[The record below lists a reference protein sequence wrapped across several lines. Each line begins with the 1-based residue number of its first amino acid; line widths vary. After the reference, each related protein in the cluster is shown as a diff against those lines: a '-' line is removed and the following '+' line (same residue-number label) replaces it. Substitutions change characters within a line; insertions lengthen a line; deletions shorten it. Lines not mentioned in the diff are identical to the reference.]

1 MAERELLGVA
11 TTAKIGS
18 HPLHPV
24 LIPFPLALLVAT
36 FICDLAYWSTA
47 NVFWATV
54 AMWALGA
61 GIVMAAAAAL
71 AGLTDFL
78 GNARIRALSDAWQHM
93 IGNVTAVVLSLIGF
107 WVRYRYGAAEGVLPW
122 GLLLSFV

>member
-1 MAERELLGVA
+1 
-11 TTAKIGS
+11 
-18 HPLHPV
+18 
-24 LIPFPLALLVAT
+24 
-36 FICDLAYWSTA
+36 
-47 NVFWATV
+47 
-54 AMWALGA
+54 MWALGA

-93 IGNVTAVVLSLIGF
+93 IGNVTAVVLSLISF

-122 GLLLSFV
+122 GLLLSFVVVLMLLYTGWKGGELVYLHRVGMHPEASDRSGRLTRS

>member
-1 MAERELLGVA
+1 MAERDLLGIA
-11 TTAKIGS
+11 TTAKIGT
-18 HPLHPV
+18 HPLHPM
-24 LIPFPLALLVAT
+24 LIPFPIALLVAT
-36 FICDLAYWSTA
+36 FVCDLAYWSTA
-47 NVFWATV
+47 NAFWATV

-107 WVRYRYGAAEGVLPW
+107 WVPLRGGRGRFALGAVALVRRC
-122 GLLLSFV
+122 